1 MQPQDM
7 SLLEGAFVQAPIGM
21 ALVDMAGRILRV
33 NDALC
38 RITGYTA
45 GQVCGRG
52 FRDLSGP
59 HATDAEASQKREL
72 LDGHITTYQV
82 ETQYRHAL
90 GHPVDV
96 LVSVSLVR
104 DDSGQPVHLIA
115 QVQDISE
122 RKTVEAQLEHLVGH
136 DYLTGLFNARRFHE
150 ALAQETKWA
159 ARYRRGGAVL
169 LLDLD
174 HFKEVNDRRGHQAGD
189 DLLKVVAVALQSR
202 ARDTDILARLG
213 GDEFGII
220 LPQVDAA
227 QAQVVADGIMEAL
240 RHHVTSLPDDQIA
253 ATASIGVAL
262 YDGLTNVD
270 MLAAADH
277 AMYVAKRNG
286 GNQWSL
292 YRPPGDG
299 RHTSSGAIEASG
311 VSVSGRTVRP
321 HSRDRLSNLAVV
333 EGTPAA
339 QGASESS

>member
-1 MQPQDM
+1 M
-7 SLLEGAFVQAPIGM
+7 
-21 ALVDMAGRILRV
+21 
-33 NDALC
+33 
-38 RITGYTA
+38 
-45 GQVCGRG
+45 
-52 FRDLSGP
+52 
-59 HATDAEASQKREL
+59 REL

-90 GHPVDV
+90 GHSVDV

-104 DDSGQPVHLIA
+104 DDDGQPVHLIA

-122 RKTVEAQLEHLVGH
+122 RKTVEAQLEHLVAH
-136 DYLTGLFNARRFHE
+136 DHLTGLFNARRFQE
-150 ALAQETKWA
+150 ALAQEAKSA
-159 ARYRRGGAVL
+159 ARYRCGGAVL

-189 DLLKVVAVALQSR
+189 DLLKMVAVALQSR
-202 ARDTDILARLG
+202 ARDTDVLARLG

-240 RHHVTSLPDDQIA
+240 RHHLTSLADDQIA

-262 YDGLTNVD
+262 FDDPTDID

-277 AMYVAKRNG
+277 AMYDAKRNG
-286 GNQWSL
+286 GNRWAL
-292 YRPPGDG
+292 YRPPADG
-299 RHTSSGAIEASG
+299 RHTSSGATEASG
-311 VSVSGRTVRP
+311 APVSRRTVRP
-321 HSRDRLSNLAVV
+321 YSGDPLSNGSII

-339 QGASESS
+339 